1 MLTHLLH
8 FKLPLQPVLTLL
20 VGDTCIFARHI
31 IEPALIRLDYFPLG
45 ESRSKIQPVQRV
57 TYRAHLVTHMGQR
70 ELMHLLPQHVVGTQV
85 EKMLGDSIRI
95 ADIYQEPVTFVD
107 YLQRYTAGSG
117 GNNWPTL
124 MNSFGN
130 LDFEPLAGRKLKS
143 HFGFGHEC
151 VEDLVRWAKADDTD
165 LVGEV
170 GNRVL
175 NISDGQV
182 VNDRAIRVIDGAVA
196 TDQELGDGLIR
207 AIVLH
212 ALVEFLVGL
221 DDVWDAFG
229 WVEACNLDNV
239 LVFYR

>member
-1 MLTHLLH
+1 
-8 FKLPLQPVLTLL
+8 
-20 VGDTCIFARHI
+20 
-31 IEPALIRLDYFPLG
+31 
-45 ESRSKIQPVQRV
+45 
-57 TYRAHLVTHMGQR
+57 
-70 ELMHLLPQHVVGTQV
+70 
-85 EKMLGDSIRI
+85 
-95 ADIYQEPVTFVD
+95 
-107 YLQRYTAGSG
+107 
-117 GNNWPTL
+117 

-130 LDFEPLAGRKLKS
+130 LDFEPLAGRKLES

-196 TDQELGDGLIR
+196 TDQELGYRLIR

-212 ALVEFLVGL
+212 TLVEFLVGL
-221 DDVWDAFG
+221 DYVWDAFG
-229 WVEACNLDNV
+229 WVEACNLDNI
-239 LVFYR
+239 LVFSR